1 MATVKSV
8 GFMNTALVLNY
19 KQAKK
24 LANKIVVNNMT
35 ADHYEDQQGLQSN
48 KGSKVEERILTLLPF
63 LEGNVDNFSSLPGS
77 SLDVETKVDIV
88 AKFTDITLGFQIK
101 SSLKG
106 AQVHLT
112 KTCFL
117 AGNKIAPP
125 GVFWL
130 SDENLHPF
138 LILKELSSFLGIPI
152 KQELLDILPVV
163 KQMRGKQ
170 IPLAALK
177 WTPMQFHMLKVLA
190 LAQIREGVIKF

>member
-1 MATVKSV
+1 
-8 GFMNTALVLNY
+8 MNTALVLNY

-24 LANKIVVNNMT
+24 LANKIVISNMT
-35 ADHYEDQQGLQSN
+35 ADKYEDSRFSQSD
-48 KGSKVEERILTLLPF
+48 KGTKVEERILNLLPF
-63 LEGNVDNFSSLPGS
+63 IEGNLDNFSSLPGS
-77 SLDVETKVDIV
+77 SLDVETKVDVV

-101 SSLKG
+101 SSANR
-106 AQVHLT
+106 AQFHLT

-117 AGNKIAPP
+117 AGNKIAAP

-177 WTPMQFHMLKVLA
+177 WSPMQFHMLRVLA
-190 LAQIREGVIKF
+190 LAQVREKLIKF

>member
-1 MATVKSV
+1 MR
-8 GFMNTALVLNY
+8 
-19 KQAKK
+19 
-24 LANKIVVNNMT
+24 IR
-35 ADHYEDQQGLQSN
+35 GLQSN

-88 AKFTDITLGFQIK
+88 AKFTDITLVFQIK

-130 SDENLHPF
+130 SD
-138 LILKELSSFLGIPI
+138 
-152 KQELLDILPVV
+152 
-163 KQMRGKQ
+163 
-170 IPLAALK
+170 
-177 WTPMQFHMLKVLA
+177 
-190 LAQIREGVIKF
+190 